1 MAAARMQA
9 SHYSIVGLT
18 LGNANPKL
26 VESEKISGMSA
37 IPTTRLYL
45 KRWRRPFAAMSV
57 CFSIFLGITATYAQG
72 YPSRP
77 IRLIVPYPPG
87 GGTDLVARL
96 LGQRILAATGQT
108 VVVENKPGASEIVGT
123 DLVAHS
129 PGDGYTLLLM
139 SNTFSINAA
148 LHQKLPY
155 QPDDLKPVAKIVD
168 VPFAL
173 IVNPMVPFATVSDL
187 VAFAKV
193 HPGQLN
199 CAHIGLAT
207 PHYMTLEWFNVVTG
221 SKITPVAYGG
231 SGPAFTAVLSNE
243 VQMIFAG
250 LGGATQFLKTGKLK
264 ALAVTSAKRVESEP
278 NLPTLAEAGV
288 PGIDMTAW
296 FGVMAPA
303 STPKDVVARLN
314 ELFHQALADH
324 EIADRLSGVGMESAF
339 LGSDEFSGI
348 IKRET
353 DNWSHIVEVAG
364 IKPDQ
369 K

>member
-1 MAAARMQA
+1 MFVA
-9 SHYSIVGLT
+9 
-18 LGNANPKL
+18 
-26 VESEKISGMSA
+26 GM
-37 IPTTRLYL
+37 
-45 KRWRRPFAAMSV
+45 V
-57 CFSIFLGITATYAQG
+57 CWSLLLGITASYGQA

-96 LGQRILAATGQT
+96 LSQKILAATGQA
-108 VVVENKPGASEIVGT
+108 VVVENKPGGSEILGT

-148 LHQKLPY
+148 LHQTLPY
-155 QPDDLKPVAKIVD
+155 QLDDLKAVAKIVD

-173 IVNPMVPFATVSDL
+173 IVNPSLPVATVSDL
-187 VAFAKV
+187 VAFAKA

-278 NLPTLAEAGV
+278 SLPTLAEAGV

-303 STPKDVVARLN
+303 GTPKEIVARLD
-314 ELFHQALADH
+314 ELFQQALADR
-324 EIADRLSGVGMESAF
+324 EISDRLSSVGMESAY
-339 LGSDEFSGI
+339 LGSEGFSGI
-348 IKRET
+348 IRRET
-353 DNWSHIVEVAG
+353 ENWSHIVKVAG

>member
-1 MAAARMQA
+1 MRLELARRFGLPRWQCVTMLVAAVVCGGFLLEAKAVYGQA
-9 SHYSIVGLT
+9 
-18 LGNANPKL
+18 
-26 VESEKISGMSA
+26 
-37 IPTTRLYL
+37 
-45 KRWRRPFAAMSV
+45 
-57 CFSIFLGITATYAQG
+57 

-96 LGQRILAATGQT
+96 LGQKILALTGQPI
-108 VVVENKPGASEIVGT
+108 VVENKPGASEILGT

-139 SNTFSINAA
+139 SNTFSINAS
-148 LHQKLPY
+148 LQHTLPY
-155 QPDDLKPVAKIVD
+155 RRQDLKPVAKVVD

-173 IVNPMVPFATVSDL
+173 IVNPTVPFATVSDL
-187 VAFAKV
+187 VTFAKA

-207 PHYMTLEWFNVVTG
+207 PHYMTLEWFNEVTG
-221 SKITPVAYGG
+221 AKITPVAYGG
-231 SGPAFTAVLSNE
+231 SGPALTAVLGNE

-250 LGGATQFLKTGKLK
+250 LGGATQFIQAGKLK

-303 STPKDVVARLN
+303 STSKEVVERIDGLVQ
-314 ELFHQALADH
+314 QALADR
-324 EIADRLSGVGMESAF
+324 EIANRLASVGMESAYV
-339 LGSDEFSGI
+339 GSEGLSEI
-348 IKRET
+348 VERET
-353 DNWSHIVEVAG
+353 ENWSRIVKAAG
-364 IKPDQ
+364 IKPDHM
-369 K
+369 